1 MEVDKKMEEWI
12 GNGLISGCDFRMV
25 GLCGLMLVVVT
36 MIVIIEWGSL
46 VTLKER
52 NRREAMICLC

>member
-1 MEVDKKMEEWI
+1 MEVDKKEWR
-12 GNGLISGCDFRMV
+12 NGLISGCDFRMV
-25 GLCGLMLVVVT
+25 KWCGLML
-36 MIVIIEWGSL
+36 IVMVMVMVITGWGSM